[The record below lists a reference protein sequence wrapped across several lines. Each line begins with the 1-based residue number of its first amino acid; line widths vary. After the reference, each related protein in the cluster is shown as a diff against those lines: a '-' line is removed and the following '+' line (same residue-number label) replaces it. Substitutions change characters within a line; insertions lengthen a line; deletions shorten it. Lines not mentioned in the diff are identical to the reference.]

1 MKINWKK
8 AIGFGV
14 GLWILM
20 FVIISIFIG
29 FKIYDNTAMY
39 VVSAIIGGVISYI
52 LAKYAKPA
60 DRGTAFVYAASWV
73 VVGVILDA
81 IVTRQFNGEI
91 FSQWSLWLGYGLV
104 LVAPLVWLQMEKK
117 SSAPVSPKE
126 ESSKPAE

>member
-14 GLWILM
+14 VLWVLM

-60 DRGTAFVYAASWV
+60 DMGVAFVYGVSWV
-73 VVGVILDA
+73 IVGVILDA
-81 IVTRQFNGEI
+81 IVTRQFNAKI
-91 FSQWSLWLGYGLV
+91 FSHWSLWLGYGLV
-104 LVAPLVWLQMEKK
+104 LIAPLIWSQMGKK
-117 SSAPVSPKE
+117 FCCEEPPKPD
-126 ESSKPAE
+126 SVKPAA